1 MRIYIRCMYGGQ
13 ELISVEE
20 CCAAELRSIDLYLA
34 NSDKTLLKAMEKLE
48 ELDKDKIE
56 SKNEYNKE

>member
-1 MRIYIRCMYGGQ
+1 MYGGQ